1 MAHGKKTKVALIRG
15 NSLNEWEGSLWN
27 MMGSEFDVTGFCAR
41 KNIYPI
47 ENLEYKVER
56 LHTSSD
62 NFVINN
68 TYKYACGV
76 FQKMYG
82 LEKRL
87 KNFDIAHSVEISYF
101 YTLQAVRAKK
111 KNPKLKVVATV
122 WDNSFGRYEY
132 NYESGF
138 GSIQKHWI
146 TKMRE
151 YMYEVSKGAD
161 LFLPVSDM
169 SASMLYDL
177 GVSQEKVKVLTPGVG
192 REVESSH
199 DISRSISSAVLEKEY
214 YLMVNRLVKE
224 KGVYD
229 VLYAWKMYTREKPSN
244 NKVLLIIGR
253 GLEEKNMK
261 RLVREWGMGTSI
273 VFLGT
278 LPNAVVGKLYT
289 DAKALILASLPTPLW
304 QEQFGY
310 VLAES
315 ILRGC
320 PVVSTYSGAIP
331 GVVGN
336 AGLLC
341 SPGNPLE
348 LKNCLLKLDKKEV
361 YQELKENCIGIK
373 EKFSAENFTSR
384 LTEIYSSLI
393 T

>member
-1 MAHGKKTKVALIRG
+1 MAHEKKTKVALIRG

-27 MMGSEFDVTGFCAR
+27 AINTEFDITGFCSQ
-41 KNIYPI
+41 KNLYPI
-47 ENLEYKVER
+47 ENLEYKVNKLR
-56 LHTSSD
+56 TTSD
-62 NFVINN
+62 NVVVNN
-68 TYKYACGV
+68 AYKYACGV

-82 LEKRL
+82 LEKSL

-111 KNPKLKVVATV
+111 KNPKLKVVSTV

-132 NYESGF
+132 NYESGL
-138 GSIQKHWI
+138 GSVQKHWI
-146 TKMRE
+146 IKMRE
-151 YMYEVSKGAD
+151 YIHEISRGAD

-169 SASMLYDL
+169 SAAMLYDL
-177 GVSQEKVKVLTPGVG
+177 GVVKEKVKILTPGVG
-192 REVESSH
+192 NKLEPKR
-199 DISRSISSAVLEKEY
+199 DISTYISSTILEKEY

-229 VLYAWKMYTREKPSN
+229 VLYAWKMYIRETQSN

-253 GLEEKNMK
+253 GPEEKNMK
-261 RLVREWGMGTSI
+261 RLVREWGIGTSV
-273 VFLGT
+273 VFLGN
-278 LPNAVVGKLYT
+278 LPNVIVGKLYIS
-289 DAKALILASLPTPLW
+289 AKALILASLPTPLW

-315 ILRGC
+315 ISRGC

-361 YQELKENCIGIK
+361 YQELKQNCIGIK
-373 EKFSAENFTSR
+373 GKFSGENFASQ